1 MTVEVSTQ
9 LPGYELPPLGLII
22 VVVVLVMGIVVT
34 IRWLGRSRGSEGVKV
49 HSARL
54 VIKNANES
62 TIRLRIEPWADEYDL
77 SPGATGT
84 VCSSG
89 PSQVDVLVEVEP
101 GVVTLWEESPGNVMS
116 DVVIE
121 TPETN

>member
-1 MTVEVSTQ
+1 ME
-9 LPGYELPPLGLII
+9 
-22 VVVVLVMGIVVT
+22 
-34 IRWLGRSRGSEGVKV
+34 

-54 VIKNANES
+54 VIKNAHES

-84 VCSSG
+84 VSSFG
-89 PSQVDVLVEVEP
+89 PSQVDVLVQVEP
-101 GVVTLWEESPGNVMS
+101 GVVTLWEESTGNTMS

-121 TPETN
+121 TSDQN